1 MRAAL
6 YHHGPR
12 RLTLKRVRPRADGDA
27 VPTRE
32 LDCPVC
38 NAHVPLA
45 GDERPGDEVHCT
57 YCGAPC
63 VLRRRSGEDPDE
75 LELEEDF

>member
-1 MRAAL
+1 MLSPHPQPESA
-6 YHHGPR
+6 
-12 RLTLKRVRPRADGDA
+12 LKRGREAADAAA

-63 VLRRRSGEDPDE
+63 ILRRGVDPED